1 MNVSGCQGR
10 KRMTATLSQGQ
21 GIWLFIAPVFPLSTG
36 DNPFILRIR
45 RSPLAPRFRHQSIIT
60 LLMLFPSMT
69 FKSLKAGSQQPRFLK
84 AEIPRMLPDS
94 TTHNNDTVGVDY
106 FLLRAL
112 LCDLGNV
119 TIDPPS

>member
-10 KRMTATLSQGQ
+10 NRMTATLSQGQ

-60 LLMLFPSMT
+60 LLMLFRSTT
-69 FKSLKAGSQQPRFLK
+69 FKSPRSRARVRPSWLVDRDLDK
-84 AEIPRMLPDS
+84 GRTAPEPR
-94 TTHNNDTVGVDY
+94 
-106 FLLRAL
+106 
-112 LCDLGNV
+112 DLY
-119 TIDPPS
+119 SSAK